1 VTAAVTVQLVPA
13 GAAGDDAFL
22 SGAVELINRVYA
34 DAERGLWRDGVQRT
48 DRAEVAAIVRAGELA
63 VARLDGALVG
73 AVRVQRLDDRLGEFG
88 MLVADPA
95 YRGVGVGRALVT
107 FAEAWAREQRLDRM
121 QLEVLV
127 PRTWHHPVKEFVRAW
142 YTRLGYRHVRTDRL
156 ADAYPQLPPLLATPC
171 DFLIYHKPLAA

>member
-1 VTAAVTVQLVPA
+1 VTGAVTVELVPA
-13 GAAGDDAFL
+13 DAAGDDAFL
-22 SGAVELINRVYA
+22 AGAAGLINRVYA
-34 DAERGLWRDGVQRT
+34 VAERGLWRDGVQRT
-48 DRAEVAAIVRAGELA
+48 DGPELAGIVRAGELA
-63 VARLDGALVG
+63 VARLDGRLVG

-107 FAEAWAREQRLDRM
+107 FAEAWARAQRLDRM

-127 PRTWHHPVKEFVRAW
+127 PRAWHHPVKEFVRAW
-142 YTRLGYRHVRTDRL
+142 YIRLGYRHVRTDRL

-171 DFLIYHKPLAA
+171 DFLIYHKPL